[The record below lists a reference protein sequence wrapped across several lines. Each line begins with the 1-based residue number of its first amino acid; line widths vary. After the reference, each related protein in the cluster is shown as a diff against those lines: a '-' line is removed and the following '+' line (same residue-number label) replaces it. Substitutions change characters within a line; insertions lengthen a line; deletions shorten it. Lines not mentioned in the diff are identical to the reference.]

1 MLPFLFVI
9 VMEALS
15 RLLSKL
21 VYGEYLSGFSVG
33 ERMIALVMVSHLLF
47 ADGTLILCAND
58 LEQLGHWKCV
68 LLCFKVGSGLK

>member
-1 MLPFLFVI
+1 MSPFLFVI

-21 VYGEYLSGFSVG
+21 VYGEYLSGLSVG